1 MVDKVHC
8 PECGF
13 LMMYGFKD
21 EEIVYECVNT
31 HGVVIQDDNGLG
43 PNLDILMEYLKRP

>member
-13 LMMYGFKD
+13 LMMYTIQEGKTM
-21 EEIVYECVNT
+21 YECVNT
-31 HGVVIQDDNGLG
+31 HGVVIQDEHGLG
-43 PNLDILMEYLKRP
+43 PNLDILMEYLKKP